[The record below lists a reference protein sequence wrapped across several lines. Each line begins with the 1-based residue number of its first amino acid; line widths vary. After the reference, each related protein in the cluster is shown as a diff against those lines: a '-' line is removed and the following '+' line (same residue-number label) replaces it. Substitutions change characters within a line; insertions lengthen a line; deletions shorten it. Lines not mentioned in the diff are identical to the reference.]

1 MMIATHF
8 DSETEIGEIAG
19 QWVASAVQRTPLG
32 WIEILAPCQT
42 TYGDISTNS
51 PQVVATIKTGH
62 VTTITEHGAFC
73 GKWDINP
80 QMEAAA

>member
-1 MMIATHF
+1 MLIATHF
-8 DSETEIGEIAG
+8 DPDIDS
-19 QWVASAVQRTPLG
+19 QWTASGVRRTLEG

-42 TYGDISTNS
+42 TYGDLSVNS